1 MNNKRNAPIRSSL
14 QNFILEQGP
23 YLYHVTFTTAVST
36 SDIQVI
42 TSFNFLIKCLNR
54 ALFGHN
60 YSKNNNHLGGSVF
73 AERQANSNIH
83 FHVMISSCPL
93 LEGMTKTDF
102 ESVLQAQLSKVKT
115 IKSKRPMFHPIGVQI
130 DYVSNSEGLID
141 YLTKTMKGRN
151 YDKYDFYEPLTAHG
165 IPTAITPN

>member
-1 MNNKRNAPIRSSL
+1 MNNNTPDSLKSYL
-14 QNFILEQGP
+14 QNFILDQGP
-23 YLYHVTFTTAVST
+23 YSYHVTFTTAVST

-93 LEGMTKTDF
+93 LDEMTKTDF
-102 ESVLQAQLSKVKT
+102 ESVLHTQLSKVKT
-115 IKSKRPMFHPIGVQI
+115 IKSKRPMFHPVGVQI
-130 DYVSNSEGLID
+130 DCVSNSEGLID
-141 YLTKTMKGRN
+141 YLTKTMKGRSHST
-151 YDKYDFYEPLTAHG
+151 YDFYEPLTANG
-165 IPTAITPN
+165 VSTAIKPN

>member
-1 MNNKRNAPIRSSL
+1 MNNNTTDSLKSYL

-42 TSFNFLIKCLNR
+42 ISFNFLIKCLNR

-60 YSKNNNHLGGSVF
+60 YSKDEKHLTGSVF

-93 LEGMTKTDF
+93 LEEMTKTDF
-102 ESVLQAQLSKVKT
+102 ESVLYAQLPKVKT
-115 IKSKRPMFHPIGVQI
+115 PRSKRPMFYPIGVQV
-130 DYVSNSEGLID
+130 DYISDSEGLVD

-151 YDKYDFYEPLTAHG
+151 HDKYDFFEPFTARG
-165 IPTAITPN
+165 ISNAITPN